1 MRRARRIEALGY
13 VAVCLAMW
21 GLPLLNR
28 LHVESS
34 AVLAACAFF
43 LSGASALACFRERG
57 SDRFGVQ
64 VRRGPLPG
72 IDVRR
77 AVASRLAILLLPLVL
92 MLVPMLWAPNC
103 GWRAG
108 IGFFGL
114 FVPPSALLGVAVA
127 AVLSR
132 TRVKRPLAGLVAAG
146 VVIVAAGVVFDLGF
160 HPQFYTYN
168 HVFGG
173 ILGPIY
179 DEQLAVRS
187 GLFWFRAMTVLWA
200 VIGLAWS
207 TGRGRL
213 TGVLLLVQVGAYLYG
228 GRLGIN
234 TGYDDLE
241 RALPDVHES
250 GPFRFHFEGAPLD
263 PGRIAGLA
271 AMARFEYDR
280 ITEVLGVMVDE
291 PISVYVYPDAWTR
304 ARLTGA
310 RYTSVAP
317 VWLARPQVHV
327 EVGTFEAVFPHEL
340 VHAIAREFGFP
351 LVNASPAVGLVEG
364 LAVALEPPDGRP
376 SPDELVLASITA
388 TGMDPSEALVGAL
401 SPWGFWT
408 GRGGVSYTVTGSFVR
423 YLLDAYPAAI
433 FREAYRTGNV
443 PAAYGRSLAALV
455 GDWRSTIDGRSWV
468 DAGSVRRARLRL
480 GASSLFERTCPHFVP
495 TPLRLL
501 ERAGRMEQAGRHMEA
516 LQLLDEAFSLAP
528 GEGRVISAWVANHR
542 RNGDLNALRDS
553 LIHRDPEALPI
564 EALIAVGDLRA
575 SEGETVLAADAY
587 RAAASRLPGY
597 ARQTLLALDLRAAAA
612 ADPTTA
618 RWLLGAVPVDSVRS
632 EAGQALV
639 ALSDQGDPSLLAE
652 RPPQGLGRGTSL
664 ASWTALRHWAIAIRL
679 ADQGQFAQAAEAAE
693 QAAEAFRRA
702 GDLTMEAYVRHV
714 AARHRHTTSQS
725 SAGE

>member
-34 AVLAACAFF
+34 AVLAASAFF
-43 LSGASALACFRERG
+43 LAGASALAGFRERG
-57 SDRFGVQ
+57 VDWSGVRS
-64 VRRGPLPG
+64 VLPG
-72 IDVRR
+72 LGVRR
-77 AVASRLAILLLPLVL
+77 AVAGRLAILLVPLVL

-103 GWRAG
+103 GWLAG
-108 IGFFGL
+108 VGFFAL

-127 AVLSR
+127 AVLAR
-132 TRVKRPLAGLVAAG
+132 TRVKRSLGALIAAG
-146 VVIVAAGVVFDLGF
+146 VVIAAAGVVFDLGF

-179 DEQLAVRS
+179 DEHLAVRP

-200 VIGLAWS
+200 AIGLAWS
-207 TGRGRL
+207 TGRRRL
-213 TGVLLLVQVGAYLYG
+213 AGGLLLVQIVAYLFA

-241 RALPDVHES
+241 RALPESLES
-250 GPFRFHFEGAPLD
+250 GPFRFHFDGAHLEAD
-263 PGRIAGLA
+263 RVAGLV
-271 AMARFEYDR
+271 AMARFEYHR
-280 ITEVLGVMVDE
+280 ITELLGVSVDE

-327 EVGTFEAVFPHEL
+327 EAGTFEAVFPHEL

-388 TGMDPSEALVGAL
+388 TGIDPSEALVGAL

-423 YLLDAYPAAI
+423 YLLDAYPAAA

-443 PAAYGRSLAALV
+443 PAAYGRSLIALVEDWRAALE
-455 GDWRSTIDGRSWV
+455 DRSWV
-468 DAGSVRRARLRL
+468 DAGSVRRARQRL
-480 GASSLFERTCPHFVP
+480 GASSLFERTCPHYLP
-495 TPLRLL
+495 RPLRLVD
-501 ERAGRMEQAGRHMEA
+501 RANQIEQAGQREEA
-516 LQLLDEAFSLAP
+516 LLLLDEAFALAP
-528 GEGRVISAWVANHR
+528 ESATVISAWTASHR
-542 RNGDLNALRDS
+542 RNGDLVSLGDS
-553 LIHRDPEALPI
+553 LLDRDLETLPI
-564 EALIAVGDLRA
+564 EALIAVGDLQA
-575 SEGETVLAADAY
+575 SGGEATLAAAAY
-587 RAAASRLPGY
+587 QEAAARLPAY
-597 ARQTLLALDLRAAAA
+597 ARQTLLSLDLRDAAAK
-612 ADPTTA
+612 DPTTA
-618 RWLLGAVPVDSVRS
+618 GWLLGALPVDSVRS
-632 EAGQALV
+632 EAGKALV
-639 ALSDQGDPSLLAE
+639 ALSDEGDPTLLAAT
-652 RPPQGLGRGTSL
+652 PPRGVRRGRSR
-664 ASWTALRHWAIAIRL
+664 ASWTALRHWVIALGFAR
-679 ADQGQFAQAAEAAE
+679 QGQFGQAAAAAEEAAG
-693 QAAEAFRRA
+693 AFRRT

-714 AARHRHTTSQS
+714 AARHRHSISQP